1 MPIVGNKKFDYTP
14 EGKAAAKAYAKKT
27 GLPMSESYNKGGY
40 VGAFK
45 GEKGTS
51 SAPKS
56 IKESKALPMTLG
68 IKIKN
73 NHL

>member
-14 EGKAAAKAYAKKT
+14 EGKAAAKAYAKTT

-51 SAPKS
+51 NDAWF
-56 IKESKALPMTLG
+56 
-68 IKIKN
+68 KN
-73 NHL
+73 KK